1 MLSFAFAPPAIRPGS
16 LGLIPGEDPVLNCP
30 KCGSPR
36 VHRSRTRT
44 IWERFR
50 KNLTHDRIH
59 RCHGCGWRGWGPVTS
74 EPVRPKDQPDHV
86 RPAPN
91 LDAIDVAVTDAHVKQ
106 VEQAKKAE

>member
-1 MLSFAFAPPAIRPGS
+1 VLSFAFAPPAVRPGS
-16 LGLIPGEDPVLNCP
+16 LALDWEGPVLNCP

-44 IWERFR
+44 FWERFR
-50 KNLTHDRIH
+50 KNFTHDRVH

-74 EPVRPKDQPDHV
+74 EPMRPKDQPDHV

-91 LDAIDVAVTDAHVKQ
+91 LEAIDVAVTEAQVKQ
-106 VEQAKKAE
+106 VEKAE